1 MKQKSFGRIRSV
13 YGQIVEVAW
22 EKGKLPQIGEAL
34 VAPALPASR
43 PEEGEMLLEVLYPSV
58 DTLLCINLSD
68 SGVVKRFSE
77 VRPLGVGVTI
87 PVGTGM
93 LGRVVNM
100 FGVSQD
106 GKGELS
112 NVHPAP
118 IYEKKRV
125 IAEVAGQRK
134 VMPTGIKAIDFLTP
148 FVRGG
153 KVGFL
158 GGAGVGKTILLT
170 EIVHNITSGHAGVAV
185 FAGIGER
192 IREGQELYQ
201 RLSES
206 GVLPKTTM
214 VVGQM
219 NENPAVRFKVAMAAA
234 TVAEYFRDQEKKD
247 VLFFIDNMYRYVQAG
262 NELGTL
268 LGSVPSE
275 QGYQAT
281 LYSDIAGIEDRLI
294 STAEAAITSV
304 QTVFIPADDIA
315 DAGVM
320 AIMSFLDSAVVLS
333 RTAAQLGLYPPI
345 DLTLTATSTLA
356 RSLISKE
363 HMEVL
368 MEFQKVLE
376 SYNKLSHIIAIVGES
391 ELSTEN
397 QQFYH
402 RVQKV
407 VNYFTQP
414 FYSTE
419 AQTGRPGVSVP
430 MERTVADVRDIL
442 AGKLDK
448 VPDEK
453 FLYIGTLEDIEG

>member
-1 MKQKSFGRIRSV
+1 MPK
-13 YGQIVEVAW
+13 
-22 EKGKLPQIGEAL
+22 IGEAL
-34 VAPALPASR
+34 VVPT
-43 PEEGEMLLEVLYPSV
+43 EEKILLEVLYPSKG
-58 DTLLCINLSD
+58 TLLCINLSD
-68 SGVVKRFSE
+68 SGMARRGLE
-77 VRPLGVGVTI
+77 VRAMGGEVTV
-87 PVGTGM
+87 PVGAGM
-93 LGRVVNM
+93 LGRVINI
-100 FGVSQD
+100 FGQSQD
-106 GKGELS
+106 GKGELAD
-112 NVHPAP
+112 VKPVP

-125 IAEVAGQRK
+125 VAEVAGRRK
-134 VMPTGIKAIDFLTP
+134 ILPTGIKAIDFLTP

-153 KVGFL
+153 KIGFL

-170 EIVHNITSGHAGVAV
+170 EIVHNITTGHQGVAV
-185 FAGIGER
+185 FAGVGER
-192 IREGQELYQ
+192 IREAQELYQ
-201 RLSES
+201 RLSET
-206 GVLPKTTM
+206 GVLPRTTM

-234 TVAEYFRDQEKKD
+234 AVAEHFRDEEKKD
-247 VLFFIDNMYRYVQAG
+247 VLFFVDNMYRYVQAG

-281 LYSDIAGIEDRLI
+281 LYSDIASVEDRLI

-333 RTAAQLGLYPPI
+333 RTAAQLGLYPPV

-356 RSLISKE
+356 RSLVSKE
-363 HMEVL
+363 HLEVL
-368 MEFQKVLE
+368 TEFQRVLE
-376 SYNKLSHIIAIVGES
+376 SYNKLSHIIAIVGET
-391 ELSTEN
+391 ELSAEN

-407 VNYFTQP
+407 VNYLTQP

-419 AQTGRPGVSVP
+419 TQTGRKGVTVP
-430 MERTVADVRDIL
+430 MERTVTDIRDIL

-453 FLYIGTLEDIEG
+453 FLYIGTLDDIEE